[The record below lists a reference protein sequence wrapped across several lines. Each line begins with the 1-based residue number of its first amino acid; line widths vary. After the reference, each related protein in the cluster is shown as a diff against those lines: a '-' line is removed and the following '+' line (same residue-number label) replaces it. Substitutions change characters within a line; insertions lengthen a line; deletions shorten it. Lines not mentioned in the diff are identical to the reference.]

1 MTSEAGSSIRSS
13 APKAAPA
20 QAPTAS
26 TSAIPRRRKFLIGD
40 IVHHRREGFLRGAF
54 LAACLLA
61 ASPALADELTV
72 GALRDQDGAI
82 VPGAAVTALDAR
94 GAVLARDRSAA
105 DGTFAVATPTRPAA
119 IQVQAD
125 DAETLRLAV
134 PADGSPLAVIVR
146 RHRSADRL
154 PSAADVAALPA
165 GSLSGIAA
173 AVPYRVAFPNAISD
187 RWLSRGRG
195 VTTIERLPFYR
206 RTDGADGTS
215 LLPAHAAGAIDVHGP
230 LEAPFY
236 GDRALGGVVDAR
248 LFDRADTA
256 RATNRDA
263 ALIAGRDP
271 IVLAAASW
279 DPDGER
285 RLAAARA
292 NGQLG
297 PFAATAVALIGDAP
311 RTSYAGAAADLRAA
325 TQLRDL
331 GAHVALTI
339 DRSRESSGTRD
350 VGNVADAAFD
360 VAGRGPNA
368 IAVHARW
375 REERGSL
382 GVIDSVHH
390 DAALVLGTS
399 RGNVVR
405 VDAALAFAYGD
416 EENYPSGYRV
426 GYALLPALSI
436 EAPIDPRWT
445 FHAGA
450 SEGSLGTPGYAIAR
464 GSVAEA
470 GFAYTDRRR
479 LRAAVVAYSEG
490 DGAPVA
496 VNRGFAASLGWEI
509 APRVSLRAWTL
520 RDGEDVEARAP
531 IYPGGP
537 LQTVAIGRPF
547 RRDLVWLTW
556 DAPVRFDV
564 LVRAGALEGG
574 VRIPLAPHYA
584 LNAGAYRAPTGVRV
598 FSLGLSAR

>member
-1 MTSEAGSSIRSS
+1 MPKRLKSLIR
-13 APKAAPA
+13 A
-20 QAPTAS
+20 
-26 TSAIPRRRKFLIGD
+26 
-40 IVHHRREGFLRGAF
+40 IVHHRREGFLKGAF
-54 LAACLLA
+54 VAACLLA
-61 ASPALADELTV
+61 SVPALADELTV
-72 GALRDQDGAI
+72 GALRDQDGTV

-105 DGTFAVATPTRPAA
+105 DGTFALSTPVRPAA
-119 IQVQAD
+119 IQIQAD

-134 PADGSPLAVIVR
+134 PADGSPLAAIVR
-146 RHRSADRL
+146 RHRAADRL

-173 AVPYRVAFPNAISD
+173 VVPYRVAFPSAISD

-195 VTTIERLPFYR
+195 VTTIEGLPFYR
-206 RTDGADGTS
+206 RADGADGTP
-215 LLPAHAAGAIDVHGP
+215 LLPAHATGAIDLHSA
-230 LEAPFY
+230 LDAPFY
-236 GDRALGGVVDAR
+236 GDRALGGVFDAR
-248 LFDRADTA
+248 LFDRADSA
-256 RATNRDA
+256 RVTNRDG
-263 ALIAGRDP
+263 ALLVGRDP
-271 IVLAAASW
+271 VVLAATSW
-279 DPDGER
+279 DPDGKR
-285 RLAAARA
+285 QLAAARA

-297 PFAATAVALIGDAP
+297 PLTATAVALIGDAP
-311 RTSYAGAAADLRAA
+311 RTSYAAAAADLRGA

-331 GAHVALTI
+331 GAHLALTV
-339 DRSRESSGTRD
+339 DRSQDSSGTRD
-350 VGNVADAAFD
+350 AGNVTDAAFD

-375 REERGSL
+375 RDEHGSL
-382 GVIDSVHH
+382 GPINSEHH

-399 RGNVVR
+399 RGSVVR
-405 VDAALAFAYGD
+405 VDAALALAYGD
-416 EENYPSGYRV
+416 EENYPNGYRN

-436 EAPIDPRWT
+436 DAPIDARWT

-450 SEGSLGTPGYAIAR
+450 SEASLGTPGYAIAR

-479 LRAAVVAYSEG
+479 LRAAVLAYSES
-490 DGAPVA
+490 DSAPVA

-520 RDGEDVEARAP
+520 RDGEDVEAQVP

-556 DAPVRFDV
+556 DTPVRFDV

-574 VRIPLAPHYA
+574 VRIPLAARYV